1 MKYRWILLIVGDGDG
16 GYVEYGKRPYSI
28 VFYSRDAAEAA
39 AEWYYNQ
46 RCETQ
51 IIEEVMP

>member
-16 GYVEYGKRPYSI
+16 GSEYGKRPHSI
-28 VFYSRDAAEAA
+28 VFYSRAAAEAA

-46 RCETQ
+46 HCETQ
-51 IIEEVMP
+51 IIEEVIP